1 MPVAL
6 VSEIEQIVDGVGEND
21 AEAANAALRQVAE
34 RIAQAMG
41 VKTDEVAILAVSD
54 QMRVLHFLVPEQ
66 LRNVG
71 FIPLS
76 SSHALAARTARHGK
90 PEIINRFLDSP
101 HASVFES
108 VPLGREREA
117 VIQKIMSAP
126 IKTDTRV
133 IGVVEISRKARSCDD
148 SGPDFTKRDLRELL
162 PLTRALAKLLKFFTS
177 E

>member
-6 VSEIEQIVDGVGEND
+6 VSEIEQIVDAIGEND

-34 RIAQAMG
+34 RIAQSM
-41 VKTDEVAILAVSD
+41 VVRTDEVAILAVSD
-54 QMRVLHFLVPEQ
+54 HRRVLHFLFPEQ

-76 SSHALAARTARHGK
+76 SSHALAARTARNGRA
-90 PEIINRFLDSP
+90 EIINRFLDAP

-126 IKTDTRV
+126 IKADSRV
-133 IGVVEISRKARSCDD
+133 IGVVEISRKAKTSED
-148 SGPDFTKRDLRELL
+148 SGPDFTKRDLRDLL
-162 PLTRALAKLLKFFTS
+162 PLTRALAKLLKFFVCD
-177 E
+177 